1 MTKKLSISGVGC
13 SLVDNLYNNI
23 SFSDGN
29 FTSFLSK
36 ENGDG
41 GLTPG
46 NLVFKR
52 NFEKFSKKI
61 EKSGIKHIISNKTPD
76 KVNIGGPGIVS
87 MIHAAQLADKDACQ
101 FNFYGVRGNDVN
113 GSFIMNLLEK
123 TPISVDNY
131 SLSKGETPSTVVLSD
146 PTYHN
151 GNGERI
157 FVNTIGAAWEYA
169 SKNLDQNFFNSDVV
183 VFGGTALTPLIHE
196 DLTQLL
202 EKSKANGCI
211 TIVNTVYDFKNEMA
225 NPTEKWPLG
234 NSDASYQYIDLLIM
248 DHEEAIRLSGK
259 SNIAKALEFFIHA
272 GTGAVMITSGTDDVK
287 LYSNGT
293 LFSPLNKGEMPI
305 SKAVSHKLKTEK
317 NTGDT
322 TGCGDN
328 FVGGVIASL
337 VHQINKKNKPY
348 DLTEACAWGVVS
360 GGTTCFY
367 IGGMYEEKKPG
378 DKLNMILPYYK
389 EYKKQLINRSIE

>member
-1 MTKKLSISGVGC
+1 MTKKLIISGVGC

-23 SFSDGN
+23 SFSDN
-29 FTSFLSK
+29 TFSPFLSK
-36 ENGDG
+36 QSGDG

-52 NFEKFSKKI
+52 SFEKFSNKI
-61 EKSGIKHIISNKTPD
+61 EKSGIKHIISNKTPN

-113 GSFIMNLLEK
+113 GNFIMNLLEK
-123 TPISVDNY
+123 TPILVNNY
-131 SLSKGETPSTVVLSD
+131 TLSKDETPSTVVLSD

-157 FVNTIGAAWEYA
+157 FVNTIGAAWEYGA
-169 SKNLDQNFFNSDVV
+169 ENLDPNFFNSDVV

-202 EKSKANGCI
+202 EKSKANDCI

-259 SNIAKALEFFIHA
+259 SNIAKALEFFIHV

-293 LFSPLNKGEMPI
+293 LFSPLNKVEMPI
-305 SKAVSHKLKTEK
+305 SSAVSNKLKTEK

-337 VHQINKKNKPY
+337 VHQINKENKPY
-348 DLTEACAWGVVS
+348 DLTEACAWGVIS

-367 IGGMYEEKKPG
+367 IGGMYEEKHPG
-378 DKLNMILPYYK
+378 DKLKMILPYYK
-389 EYKKQLINRSIE
+389 EYKKQIKKDQ